1 MENKRTLR
9 IASATALV
17 IAVAAPLMYWRS
29 GEKQATVVEGVQIA
43 SEGTPAADVDLAAA
57 PARRSRPIPPGDSA
71 KRAVADEKVTDTET
85 PFAFR
90 EEINEYSKLKEKV
103 ILTDGEIAQKKRLV
117 QDADLIASL
126 ADFLKMPTEAPD
138 ESGQYDA
145 IDLLFEARKASSVKE
160 VAETVLRSLV
170 EDPVVEDPDMDRE
183 TREDM
188 AGLKAEVLFQWTS
201 VDPAKALEV
210 ERLLPGPVS
219 RRIWENVQEEQRM
232 NLQESALEARSH

>member
-1 MENKRTLR
+1 MENNRALR

-17 IAVAAPLMYWRS
+17 LAVAGPLMYWRS
-29 GEKQATVVEGVQIA
+29 GESQPLAVEGIQVA
-43 SEGTPAADVDLAAA
+43 DERTPAAEADVAVA
-57 PARRSRPIPPGDSA
+57 PSRRSRPVPPGDSA
-71 KRAVADEKVTDTET
+71 KRAVADEKVSDTET
-85 PFAFR
+85 QFAFK
-90 EEINEYSKLKEKV
+90 EEINEYAKLKEKV

-117 QDADLIASL
+117 QDPDLIAAL
-126 ADFLKMPTEAPD
+126 ADFLKMPTDAPD

-145 IDLLFEARKASSVKE
+145 IDLLFEARKAASVKD

-201 VDPAKALEV
+201 VDPTKAVEV